1 MTPSLD
7 DVAWPVRTARL
18 SIRPAVATD
27 LDPTW
32 RYRALPEV
40 RRWLSSASA
49 DPQVYRD
56 RFVDHDRLATMLVI
70 GCDGVLIGDL
80 MLRIED
86 GWAQV
91 EVAEAVR
98 GVQAKLGWCLDPAYA
113 SHGYATEAVAEL
125 LRICFDDLGL
135 RRVSADCFAANTA
148 STRLMERVG
157 LRREI
162 HSVRDA
168 LHHSGEWMDGL
179 GYALLA
185 EEWRAGR
192 PVG

>member
-7 DVAWPVRTARL
+7 DVDWPVRTARL

-32 RYRALPEV
+32 RYRVLPGV

-56 RFVDHDRLATMLVI
+56 RFVDPDRLATTLVI
-70 GCDGVLIGDL
+70 ECDGELIGDL

-113 SHGYATEAVAEL
+113 SRGYATEAVAEL